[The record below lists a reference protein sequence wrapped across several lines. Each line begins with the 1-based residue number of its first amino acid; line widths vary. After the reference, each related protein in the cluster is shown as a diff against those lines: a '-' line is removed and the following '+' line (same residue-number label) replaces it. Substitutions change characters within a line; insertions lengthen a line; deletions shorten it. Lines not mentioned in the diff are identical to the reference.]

1 MPSIEILMSRSMFK
15 SRAKGINGGIGG
27 STDAIINVATVEFRF
42 GAVVLTKILVFDKT
56 SKKLA

>member
-1 MPSIEILMSRSMFK
+1 MPSIEILMSRSIFK
-15 SRAKGINGGIGG
+15 SRAKGINGGRGG

-42 GAVVLTKILVFDKT
+42 GAVVPAKKLVFDKT